1 MDDFDDRDVGDT
13 LSARA
18 CRNEGRRGSGPLQL
32 RRAPSMMAA
41 RSACST
47 VAGKSREG
55 RRWNEF
61 LVHYH
66 YRGYKTLVGTQMR
79 YSVQNRDGRPVAMLG
94 FSTRVEAGATDSSD
108 GRRKDSDENYL
119 ATCKAPET
127 VETGLRPGAVG
138 NFISIT
144 VLSAR
149 EEPPHRHRQP
159 EVPHP
164 TVDDPHPRL
173 TFLAVRT
180 VAQPRGRTGHVRSG
194 RGTAAAP
201 ASPSRCDRT
210 DATGKIGRAAVG
222 RQGYTG
228 TRATRRESAF
238 GLITDNRE
246 RLLRR

>member
-61 LVHYH
+61 LAHYH

-94 FSTRVEAGATDSSD
+94 FSTRVEAGTA
-108 GRRKDSDENYL
+108 
-119 ATCKAPET
+119 
-127 VETGLRPGAVG
+127 RPIHRMDAV
-138 NFISIT
+138 
-144 VLSAR
+144 SAR